1 MKTSKSKYVS
11 LKKKKKK
18 EESSN
23 MLSIQSKAL
32 IMKTISGSIG
42 DIQSSMFSD
51 KPWSNDGQEY
61 SFLLFLKN
69 KR

>member
-1 MKTSKSKYVS
+1 
-11 LKKKKKK
+11 
-18 EESSN
+18 